1 MTIHID
7 IVSAE
12 GQLFEGE
19 ATMVFAP
26 GIMGELGIAPRH
38 TPLLTALNPG
48 EMRIQTEDG
57 KEESFFVSGGIIE
70 IQPHGITVLADTAL
84 RAADIDEAAALEAQ
98 KRAEE
103 ALADQKDDVNFA
115 LAQTQLTEAVA
126 RLKVVEAIR
135 KGKGG
140 RG

>member
-12 GQLFEGE
+12 GQLYEGS

-26 GIMGELGIAPRH
+26 GIMGEIGIAPRH
-38 TPLLTALNPG
+38 APLLTALNAG

-57 KEESFFVSGGIIE
+57 NEESFFVSGGIIE
-70 IQPHGITVLADTAL
+70 VQPFKITVLADTAL
-84 RAADIDEAAALEAQ
+84 RADDIDEAAALEAQ

-103 ALADQKDDVNFA
+103 ALKDQADNVDFA
-115 LAQTQLTEAVA
+115 LAQTQLAEAAA
-126 RLKVVEAIR
+126 RLKVVQALK
-135 KGKGG
+135 KGRRG

>member
-12 GQLFEGE
+12 GQLYEGE
-19 ATMVFAP
+19 ASMVFAP
-26 GIMGELGIAPRH
+26 GIMGEIGVTPRH
-38 TPLLTALNPG
+38 APLLTALNPG

-70 IQPHGITVLADTAL
+70 IQPFSITVLADTAL
-84 RAADIDEAAALEAQ
+84 RADDIDEAAALEAQ

-103 ALADQKDDVNFA
+103 ALADQKDDVDFA
-115 LAQTQLTEAVA
+115 QAQSQLAEAAA
-126 RLKVVEAIR
+126 RLKVVQALK
-135 KGKGG
+135 KGTRG

>member
-12 GQLFEGE
+12 GQLYEGQ
-19 ATMVFAP
+19 AAMVFAP
-26 GIMGELGIAPRH
+26 GIMGEIGIAPRH
-38 TPLLTALNPG
+38 APLLTALNPG

-57 KEESFFVSGGIIE
+57 EEESFFVSGGIIE
-70 IQPHGITVLADTAL
+70 IQPFKITVLADTAL
-84 RAADIDEAAALEAQ
+84 RADDIDEAAALEAQ

-103 ALADQKDDVNFA
+103 ALADQSDAVDFA
-115 LAQTQLTEAVA
+115 TAQTQLAEAAA
-126 RLKVVEAIR
+126 RLKVVQALK
-135 KGKGG
+135 KGKRA

>member
-12 GQLFEGE
+12 GQLYEGE

-57 KEESFFVSGGIIE
+57 EEESFFVSGGIIE
-70 IQPHGITVLADTAL
+70 IQPHRITVLADTAL
-84 RAADIDEAAALEAQ
+84 RADDIDEAAAIEAQ

-103 ALADQKDDVNFA
+103 ALADQSDNVNFM

-126 RLKVVEAIR
+126 RLKVVETLR
-135 KGKGG
+135 KHRGG
-140 RG
+140 RR

>member
-12 GQLFEGE
+12 GQLYEGQ
-19 ATMVFAP
+19 ASMVFAP
-26 GIMGELGIAPRH
+26 GIMGEIGIAPRH
-38 TPLLTALNPG
+38 APLLTALNPG

-57 KEESFFVSGGIIE
+57 NEESFFVSGGIIE
-70 IQPHGITVLADTAL
+70 IQPFKITVLADTAL
-84 RAADIDEAAALEAQ
+84 RADDIDEAAALEAQ

-103 ALADQKDDVNFA
+103 ALADQKDTVDFA
-115 LAQTQLTEAVA
+115 KAQTQLAEAAA
-126 RLKVVEAIR
+126 RLKVVQALK
-135 KGKGG
+135 KGRQG

>member
-12 GQLFEGE
+12 GQLYEGS

-26 GIMGELGIAPRH
+26 GIMGEIGIAPRH
-38 TPLLTALNPG
+38 APLLTALNAG

-57 KEESFFVSGGIIE
+57 NEESFFVSGGIIE
-70 IQPHGITVLADTAL
+70 VQPFKITVLADTAL
-84 RAADIDEAAALEAQ
+84 RADDIDEAAALEAQ

-103 ALADQKDDVNFA
+103 ALKDQADNVDFA
-115 LAQTQLTEAVA
+115 LAQTQLAEAAA
-126 RLKVVEAIR
+126 RLKVVQALK
-135 KGKGG
+135 KGKRG